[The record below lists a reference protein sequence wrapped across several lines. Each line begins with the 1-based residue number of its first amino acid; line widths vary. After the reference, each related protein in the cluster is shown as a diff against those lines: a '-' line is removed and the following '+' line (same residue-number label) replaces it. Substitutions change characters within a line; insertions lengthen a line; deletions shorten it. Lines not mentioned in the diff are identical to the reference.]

1 MRTSKFVAGVGV
13 LAVVT
18 VVGLSA
24 PFAQASVPPADR
36 ASGTGS
42 AAASSACKPLTA
54 RSTRLVGAD
63 GHQVAA
69 TATTAERSKAAT
81 VHTYR
86 LPSGLTFSM
95 TTPPA
100 SFNPVTAS
108 VEEARAF
115 GFPKPTDPTALAAW
129 KAKYKGYRGMASFQ
143 APCANSD
150 VRWGT
155 SYFSNWSGIVNT
167 GHTNYD
173 EVYDDQTIPTY
184 SSTCPVS
191 SSLVGHWIGLGGYKT
206 TSLLQEGFNP
216 EVGSNTAVDLWWQA
230 ISSTH
235 NNPPVT
241 IATTTSIGHTISMYM
256 TYASGTTVFHWYDRT
271 SGVSYS
277 PVTVT
282 GASGYYN
289 GAAADY
295 ITERPGGYS
304 LRRFSTMY
312 FAAAG
317 ARYGGTVYTNMG
329 ALPFDTAVLTTNGSS
344 SGAKMITTSPAPYS
358 TAFNQTWVRCS

>member
-1 MRTSKFVAGVGV
+1 
-13 LAVVT
+13 
-18 VVGLSA
+18 
-24 PFAQASVPPADR
+24 
-36 ASGTGS
+36 
-42 AAASSACKPLTA
+42 
-54 RSTRLVGAD
+54 
-63 GHQVAA
+63 
-69 TATTAERSKAAT
+69 
-81 VHTYR
+81 
-86 LPSGLTFSM
+86 
-95 TTPPA
+95 
-100 SFNPVTAS
+100 
-108 VEEARAF
+108 
-115 GFPKPTDPTALAAW
+115 
-129 KAKYKGYRGMASFQ
+129 
-143 APCANSD
+143 
-150 VRWGT
+150 
-155 SYFSNWSGIVNT
+155 
-167 GHTNYD
+167 
-173 EVYDDQTIPTY
+173 
-184 SSTCPVS
+184 
-191 SSLVGHWIGLGGYKT
+191 
-206 TSLLQEGFNP
+206 
-216 EVGSNTAVDLWWQA
+216 
-230 ISSTH
+230 
-235 NNPPVT
+235 
-241 IATTTSIGHTISMYM
+241 MYM